1 VLLLRDLPKRRPEQ
15 GAFSSIVQ
23 ERADGVL
30 VLSTPLFMGGA
41 KELAELALTHK
52 LPTRYKAGPR
62 FETR

>member
-52 LPTRYKAGPR
+52 LPTR
-62 FETR
+62 